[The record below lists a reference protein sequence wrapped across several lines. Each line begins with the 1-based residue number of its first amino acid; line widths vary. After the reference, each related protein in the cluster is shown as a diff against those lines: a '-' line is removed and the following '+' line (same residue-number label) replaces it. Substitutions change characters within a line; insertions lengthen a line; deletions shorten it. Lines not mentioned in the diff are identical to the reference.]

1 MHYSELF
8 RKEIDYF
15 RILEALEHLFK
26 ICFFFVLPFFI
37 VQIVVRKEAK
47 YDMELSLLLQSS
59 ENMTNEPFGSPEM
72 KVSRE

>member
-1 MHYSELF
+1 MHYTELF
-8 RKEIDYF
+8 RTQIDYF
-15 RILEALEHLFK
+15 RILESLEHLFK

-37 VQIVVRKEAK
+37 VQIVVRKETK

-59 ENMTNEPFGSPEM
+59 ESLTNEALANPEM